1 MSHIY
6 TGMQKYHDA
15 SLGVPGR
22 GEVSRESSQDP
33 LSYKPTLPSPSSA
46 QGPPIVSLP
55 VTVLTQTEWGSWAP
69 VLGRSCRFLM
79 GHWSSLN
86 SSL

>member
-55 VTVLTQTEWGSWAP
+55 VIVSPRQSGAP
-69 VLGRSCRFLM
+69 GLRFL
-79 GHWSSLN
+79 GEAAVF
-86 SSL
+86 